1 MNIVSSPSPFWMTYS
16 GNQGYFGSG
25 NVVGK
30 DSGMT
35 NPLNM
40 ANTGFEFQP
49 TRVELLS
56 SERDEFIMEVGKI
69 IYTIGLIYNK
79 TNAMYSTY
87 ILFANVHTDIIYTWA
102 IYNHGRLL
110 THPLLFSFMI
120 WIHNLL
126 VLLHLINEYVIV
138 NMSSICDLWWL

>member
-1 MNIVSSPSPFWMTYS
+1 MTYS
-16 GNQGYFGSG
+16 GNQGYFGAG

-56 SERDEFIMEVGKI
+56 SEREEFIMEVGKFTYMI
-69 IYTIGLIYNK
+69 TYDLIP
-79 TNAMYSTY
+79 
-87 ILFANVHTDIIYTWA
+87 LQCDI
-102 IYNHGRLL
+102 
-110 THPLLFSFMI
+110 SFEVRAYLSFCSD
-120 WIHNLL
+120 HF
-126 VLLHLINEYVIV
+126 VF
-138 NMSSICDLWWL
+138 

>member
-1 MNIVSSPSPFWMTYS
+1 MTYS
-16 GNQGYFGSG
+16 GNQGYFGAG

-56 SERDEFIMEVGKI
+56 SEREEFIMEVGKFTYMI
-69 IYTIGLIYNK
+69 TYDLIP
-79 TNAMYSTY
+79 
-87 ILFANVHTDIIYTWA
+87 LQCDISFEVRHA
-102 IYNHGRLL
+102 IKL
-110 THPLLFSFMI
+110 
-120 WIHNLL
+120 
-126 VLLHLINEYVIV
+126 
-138 NMSSICDLWWL
+138 

>member
-1 MNIVSSPSPFWMTYS
+1 MTYS
-16 GNQGYFGSG
+16 GNQGYFGAG

-56 SERDEFIMEVGKI
+56 SEREEFIMEVGKFTYMI
-69 IYTIGLIYNK
+69 TYDLIP
-79 TNAMYSTY
+79 
-87 ILFANVHTDIIYTWA
+87 LQCDISFEVRDA
-102 IYNHGRLL
+102 IK
-110 THPLLFSFMI
+110 
-120 WIHNLL
+120 
-126 VLLHLINEYVIV
+126 
-138 NMSSICDLWWL
+138 LWWRTVF

>member
-1 MNIVSSPSPFWMTYS
+1 MTYS
-16 GNQGYFGSG
+16 GNQGYFGAG

-56 SERDEFIMEVGKI
+56 SEREEFIMEVGKFI
-69 IYTIGLIYNK
+69 CMISICYAL
-79 TNAMYSTY
+79 MYIHY
-87 ILFANVHTDIIYTWA
+87 I
-102 IYNHGRLL
+102 
-110 THPLLFSFMI
+110 
-120 WIHNLL
+120 
-126 VLLHLINEYVIV
+126 
-138 NMSSICDLWWL
+138 NMVSSSSITTMVVI

>member
-30 DSGMT
+30 ESGMT

-49 TRVELLS
+49 TRVEILS

-87 ILFANVHTDIIYTWA
+87 ILFANVHTDIIYT
-102 IYNHGRLL
+102 
-110 THPLLFSFMI
+110 
-120 WIHNLL
+120 
-126 VLLHLINEYVIV
+126 
-138 NMSSICDLWWL
+138 